1 MNTEIDR
8 IVAFVRDV
16 LDRNFD
22 LVPTPSGKGAR
33 EHAEVWTS
41 KTGKLPL
48 AFEDKLKTMVN
59 LWFLTKDVPIH
70 LPKRVD
76 RFDRVWDIRQGKW
89 IGDEEGEG
97 ANHNLI
103 HYPRQFGHEP
113 ITRLRLRTVA
123 DTTTVLDQVT
133 KGAATRTANR
143 ATFLLKIDGSK
154 DAPNQICRPTDS
166 SEWEDGL
173 ITMKWNTPRASSY
186 SDKRPGPMPKKG
198 DLVYIWAHEHKDYGH
213 GKGLTATAIV
223 ADDPDGEE
231 EVRIKLQDVELL
243 PRPFGFVELEN
254 MGQTTPLLREIH
266 AARGARAWCI
276 LPNERKELNALI
288 ETYGSAKAAEIVD
301 ATNRHLSDLDR
312 ALTEGRED
320 IKAAEE
326 DRKTAVVKARPNQ
339 ANFRANAMK
348 RHNARCVVTRFR
360 VTSVLEAAH
369 VIPHTGN
376 PAFEV
381 PENSLILRRDIHA
394 LFDACLLAI
403 HPKSNQIL
411 ISPELTGTPYEKLAG
426 RTVDHQLAPEALR
439 YQHRRFQKTLP
450 TDIAA

>member
-1 MNTEIDR
+1 
-8 IVAFVRDV
+8 
-16 LDRNFD
+16 
-22 LVPTPSGKGAR
+22 
-33 EHAEVWTS
+33 
-41 KTGKLPL
+41 
-48 AFEDKLKTMVN
+48 
-59 LWFLTKDVPIH
+59 
-70 LPKRVD
+70 
-76 RFDRVWDIRQGKW
+76 
-89 IGDEEGEG
+89 
-97 ANHNLI
+97 
-103 HYPRQFGHEP
+103 
-113 ITRLRLRTVA
+113 
-123 DTTTVLDQVT
+123 
-133 KGAATRTANR
+133 
-143 ATFLLKIDGSK
+143 
-154 DAPNQICRPTDS
+154 
-166 SEWEDGL
+166 
-173 ITMKWNTPRASSY
+173 
-186 SDKRPGPMPKKG
+186 
-198 DLVYIWAHEHKDYGH
+198 
-213 GKGLTATAIV
+213 
-223 ADDPDGEE
+223 
-231 EVRIKLQDVELL
+231 
-243 PRPFGFVELEN
+243 
-254 MGQTTPLLREIH
+254 
-266 AARGARAWCI
+266 
-276 LPNERKELNALI
+276 
-288 ETYGSAKAAEIVD
+288 
-301 ATNRHLSDLDR
+301 LDR
-312 ALTEGRED
+312 ALAEGRED